1 MQCAGER
8 QPTVLR
14 VKLAAK
20 AQKLKKKKKKK
31 QKNNFAIC
39 WSKDSTMKI
48 SEGKTAKL
56 TV

>member
-1 MQCAGER
+1 MQCAGKR

-14 VKLAAK
+14 VNLAAK
-20 AQKLKKKKKKK
+20 TQKLKKKKKKTL
-31 QKNNFAIC
+31 QYAE
-39 WSKDSTMKI
+39 DSTMKV

>member
-20 AQKLKKKKKKK
+20 AQKLKKKKRK
-31 QKNNFAIC
+31 NFAIC
-39 WSKDSTMKI
+39 RSKDSTMKI

>member
-20 AQKLKKKKKKK
+20 AQKLKKKKK